1 MDGPALAALPH
12 YIGGNA
18 MRAKLSMVVSTM
30 LLLSACAG
38 SREQQAASACDAA
51 VKDKV
56 AGRGYEMSVKELA
69 ASAKAEGTDGIRVS
83 APIVFD
89 KGLTSEYKQV
99 LDCRVRFEA
108 GKSAPTVIFLQ
119 FNWATEDLKPQ

>member
-1 MDGPALAALPH
+1 
-12 YIGGNA
+12 
-18 MRAKLSMVVSTM
+18 MRAKLSLLISTA
-30 LLLSACAG
+30 LLLSACGG
-38 SREQQAASACDAA
+38 SREQQAAKACDAA

-56 AGRGYEMSVKELA
+56 AGRGYEMSVKDLA
-69 ASAKAEGTDGIRVS
+69 ASAKPEGDALRVS

-119 FNWATEDLKPQ
+119 FNWAMEDLQKQ

>member
-1 MDGPALAALPH
+1 MAALPQTH
-12 YIGGNA
+12 GGKT
-18 MRAKLSMVVSTM
+18 MRAKLSLVVSAV
-30 LLLSACAG
+30 LLLAACSG

-56 AGRGYEMSVKELA
+56 AGRGYEMSVKDLA
-69 ASAKAEGTDGIRVS
+69 ASAKTEGDAIRVS

-119 FNWATEDLKPQ
+119 FNWATTDLKPQ

>member
-1 MDGPALAALPH
+1 
-12 YIGGNA
+12 
-18 MRAKLSMVVSTM
+18 MRAKLSLVVSAV
-30 LLLSACAG
+30 LLLAACSG

-56 AGRGYEMSVKELA
+56 AGRGYEMSVKDLA
-69 ASAKAEGTDGIRVS
+69 ASGKTEGDAIRVS

-99 LDCRVRFEA
+99 LDCRVRFEQ
-108 GKSAPTVIFLQ
+108 GKAPTVIFLQ
-119 FNWATEDLKPQ
+119 FNWLTEDLKPQ

>member
-1 MDGPALAALPH
+1 
-12 YIGGNA
+12 

-30 LLLSACAG
+30 LLLSACG
-38 SREQQAASACDAA
+38 GGKEQQAANACDAA

-69 ASAKAEGTDGIRVS
+69 SSAKAEGDAIRVS

>member
-1 MDGPALAALPH
+1 MRARLPMMIATTLLLAAC
-12 YIGGNA
+12 G
-18 MRAKLSMVVSTM
+18 
-30 LLLSACAG
+30 G

-69 ASAKAEGTDGIRVS
+69 ANAKAEGADALHVS

-89 KGLTSEYKQV
+89 KGLSSEYKQI